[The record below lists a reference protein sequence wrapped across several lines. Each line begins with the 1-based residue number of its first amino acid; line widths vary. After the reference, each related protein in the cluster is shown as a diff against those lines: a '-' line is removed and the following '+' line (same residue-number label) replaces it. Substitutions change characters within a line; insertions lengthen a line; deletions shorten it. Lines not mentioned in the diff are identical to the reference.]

1 MKNPRPSLPIQ
12 RWAATLT
19 RRHALVGSVAFLLLA
34 TLLLGTSCSDLSTS
48 PTPEP
53 GPDLV
58 PLAAVPGLSEEGPQW
73 TVVKT
78 LNIKGGDML
87 LDGLDLLCSFPL
99 GALLQP
105 RTITATMSL
114 NGPRGEATRIEM
126 DFQPSMNFRTPV
138 LLIMSPSYLAGNA
151 PRCILWYFDPALN
164 RWVKKAEH
172 PILLNLPVIF
182 LVDHFSGY
190 AISR

>member
-1 MKNPRPSLPIQ
+1 MKNPPPSLRI
-12 RWAATLT
+12 RNWVSNLT
-19 RRHALVGSVAFLLLA
+19 GRGFGAIAFLLA

-48 PTPEP
+48 PMPSP
-53 GPDLV
+53 GDDMA
-58 PLAAVPGLSEEGPQW
+58 PLAVMPALSEDGPEW

-78 LNIKGGDML
+78 LTVKGGDML
-87 LDGLDLLCSFPL
+87 LDGPSLLCTFPL

-105 RTITATMSL
+105 RTIIATLSL
-114 NGPRGEATRIEM
+114 NGPRGQATRVEM
-126 DFQPSMNFRTPV
+126 DFQPSMNFRFPV
-138 LLIMSPSYLAGNA
+138 LLVMSPSYLAGNA
-151 PRCILWYFDPALN
+151 QRCTLWYFDPALQK
-164 RWVKKAEH
+164 WVKKAEQ